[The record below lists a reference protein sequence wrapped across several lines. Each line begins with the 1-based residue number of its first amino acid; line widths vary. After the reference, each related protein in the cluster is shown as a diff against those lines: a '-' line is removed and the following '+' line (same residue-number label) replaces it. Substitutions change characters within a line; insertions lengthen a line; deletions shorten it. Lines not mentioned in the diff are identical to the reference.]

1 MRSRLPGFSRCPV
14 GGCRCG
20 TRGLGRNFPHRPRR
34 PREAAA
40 AGRSAGDG
48 ALASHAAVPEH
59 HVPRRDLGTGKC
71 HRRRRPK
78 LLLDRNIRTLPVIGA
93 DGRLAGAVGPREL
106 TQATETVKGLM
117 SKAGVVVGA
126 ERRILGLITQTDLLA
141 AAGRLQTA
149 DTGLSAA

>member
-1 MRSRLPGFSRCPV
+1 M
-14 GGCRCG
+14 
-20 TRGLGRNFPHRPRR
+20 
-34 PREAAA
+34 
-40 AGRSAGDG
+40 
-48 ALASHAAVPEH
+48 
-59 HVPRRDLGTGKC
+59 
-71 HRRRRPK
+71 
-78 LLLDRNIRTLPVIGA
+78 IGA

-141 AAGRLQTA
+141 AAGRLETA